1 MNIKMAITNNNSS
14 TNIESYR
21 GSSQNDFSSRRMTN
35 FQSTKKKSRQD
46 SILIDSEKTEPE
58 VEGNPRIKIKI

>member
-21 GSSQNDFSSRRMTN
+21 GSSQNDFSSRRI
-35 FQSTKKKSRQD
+35 QSTKK
-46 SILIDSEKTEPE
+46 
-58 VEGNPRIKIKI
+58 NPDKIVS

>member
-35 FQSTKKKSRQD
+35 FQSTKK
-46 SILIDSEKTEPE
+46 
-58 VEGNPRIKIKI
+58 NPDKIVS